1 MTSRRILE
9 FWESNHPI
17 EFRQRLLTDTPS
29 EATSTLLIIRTEDR
43 DYTLAGRD
51 VEELH
56 AWTFEILAGRK
67 QDPRIEDAQIVC
79 GAQADSPADGHLEC
93 ALHDGHHKIIL
104 AGGRFDHV
112 SGEGILFDD
121 ELPPF

>member
-9 FWESNHPI
+9 FWESSHSI
-17 EFRQRLLTDTPS
+17 EFRQRLLTDTPPRADS
-29 EATSTLLIIRTEDR
+29 PVLIIRVADAG
-43 DYTLAGRD
+43 DYTLDGHD

-93 ALHDGHHKIIL
+93 ALYDGHARLGDWEHVT
-104 AGGRFDHV
+104 AEGVFFD
-112 SGEGILFDD
+112 
-121 ELPPF
+121 LPGF